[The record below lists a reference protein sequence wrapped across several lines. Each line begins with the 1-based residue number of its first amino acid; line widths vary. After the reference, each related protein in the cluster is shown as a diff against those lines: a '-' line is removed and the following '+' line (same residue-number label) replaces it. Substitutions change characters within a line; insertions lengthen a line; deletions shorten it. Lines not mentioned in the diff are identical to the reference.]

1 MDHAARVRVM
11 QRLRALVHDGDDLVD
26 RQQAAGAAV
35 RAQRTCAVHVLG
47 DDVAAAVLLAR
58 VEDRHDVRVL
68 QLADHLRLAH
78 EHAAGIAALG
88 VVPDRGVVELDR
100 HVAPV
105 ERVVRQVD
113 RARAAA
119 AHLVHDVVLADPV
132 WRARQRLH
140 RQRLR
145 LDMWMHGR
153 RRLRSISGLGF
164 RHVYFLMTSSR
175 AAAMTAAITSS
186 SIIPSPPRIP

>member
-1 MDHAARVRVM
+1 M
-11 QRLRALVHDGDDLVD
+11 
-26 RQQAAGAAV
+26 
-35 RAQRTCAVHVLG
+35 HVLG

-58 VEDRHDVRVL
+58 VEDRHDVRML
-68 QLADHLRLAH
+68 QLADHLRFAH
-78 EHAAGIAALG
+78 EHAAGVAALG

-100 HVAPV
+100 HVTTV

-113 RARAAA
+113 RAGAAA

-132 WRARQRLH
+132 RRARRRLH
-140 RQRLR
+140 RQGLR
-145 LDMWMHGR
+145 LDVRMHGR
-153 RRLRSISGLGF
+153 RCLGSIGGTGF
-164 RHVYFLMTSSR
+164 RHVYFLMTNSR